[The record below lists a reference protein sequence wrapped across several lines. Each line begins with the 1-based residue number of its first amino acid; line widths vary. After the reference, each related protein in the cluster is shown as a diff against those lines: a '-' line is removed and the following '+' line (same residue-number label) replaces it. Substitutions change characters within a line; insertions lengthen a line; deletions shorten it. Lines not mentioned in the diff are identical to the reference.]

1 MDSKKEYIKILF
13 RFGDNDFRD
22 TFLRVFLDIQEL
34 WENSYDGHLKLKDK
48 EQICKIINILAW
60 PKYQVFQLDE
70 KYREERFSS
79 LKEEEESYRKYFLA
93 TPDRIYLNKEVDI
106 FLKANG
112 SQANSEWFV
121 YDSTIYDPIQRVY
134 SI

>member
-1 MDSKKEYIKILF
+1 MEDKNKYIKILF
-13 RFGDNDFRD
+13 KFGDNDFRN
-22 TFLRVFLDIQEL
+22 TFLRVFLDIQDL

-60 PKYQVFQLDE
+60 PKYQVFQLQE
-70 KYREERFSS
+70 KYRSERFSS
-79 LKEEEESYRKYFLA
+79 QKEEEEFYRKYFLA

-106 FLKANG
+106 FLKDHGN
-112 SQANSEWFV
+112 QANSEWFV
-121 YDSTIYDPIQRVY
+121 YDSTIYDPKDRVY